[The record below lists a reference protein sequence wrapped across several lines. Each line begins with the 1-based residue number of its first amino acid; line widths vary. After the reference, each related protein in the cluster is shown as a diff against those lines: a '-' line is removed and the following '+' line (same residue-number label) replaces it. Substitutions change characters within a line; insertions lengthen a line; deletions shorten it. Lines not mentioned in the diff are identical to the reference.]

1 MNTVKNGCIYIVQ
14 SVKKHIT
21 NTYHNVCEST
31 HNTPGK
37 LIILVGSRGRKGKNQ
52 LQTSEKGSVNE
63 LHNTQEKH
71 YILLQENTVLH
82 NTQG

>member
-37 LIILVGSRGRKGKNQ
+37 LIILVGSRGRKETNYKQ
-52 LQTSEKGSVNE
+52 VKKVCERITQYSRKT
-63 LHNTQEKH
+63 LHITPRK
-71 YILLQENTVLH
+71 YGIT
-82 NTQG
+82 